1 MDFLLLYLPPF
12 SLSIELLDLCNT
24 IIPVEA
30 FKAFISEWEYCF
42 SYFKQLDGV

>member
-12 SLSIELLDLCNT
+12 SLSIELLDLCST